1 MRVQIPPYTLAFF
14 GVFIFRVTLSL
25 MFGLLVSS
33 AIWANPTV
41 DSGIKADTAVT
52 DKELL
57 AACDIN
63 GDLVIKGLKERSYEM
78 ELDKKEIAADKKETE
93 KLKNR
98 TIVERRVA
106 RMEIAECGAFR

>member
-1 MRVQIPPYTLAFF
+1 
-14 GVFIFRVTLSL
+14 

-78 ELDKKEIAADKKETE
+78 ELDKKETE